1 MEYQIEKLKFITI
14 WNNNEHFTWMFIYF
28 VIITS
33 NLILKFEFFQK
44 RFGEDK
50 ETYDML
56 NNVFPKIVRLMR

>member
-1 MEYQIEKLKFITI
+1 
-14 WNNNEHFTWMFIYF
+14 MFIYF

-33 NLILKFEFFQK
+33 NLNLKFEFFQK
-44 RFGEDK
+44 RFGEDQ